1 VPTAAVTT
9 FAAVHATEA
18 LEFAVVTK
26 KEFAFGSSAYSTVEV
41 RAAVSAGH
49 AVGVTPEPVTAVG
62 AGAVK
67 VRTCPAKRVPTA
79 AETTPLAI
87 PVTGTAVGKVD
98 TIKLPARGYDAYRA
112 APAIATAFAG
122 QAVVPPPLSVVALPF
137 CVKKSSVPADRV
149 PTADIEWAAIAV
161 TETPETFDPTTQKPG
176 AQVVAGAAELVLAGQ
191 K

>member
-9 FAAVHATEA
+9 LAATHVAEA
-18 LEFAVVTK
+18 LDVAVVTK
-26 KEFAFGSSAYSTVEV
+26 NEFAFGSSAYSTVEL

-49 AVGVTPEPVTAVG
+49 VVGVTPEPVTAVG

-87 PVTGTAVGKVD
+87 PVTGTAVGKAD
-98 TIKLPARGYDAYRA
+98 TMKEPLRGYATNKA
-112 APAIATAFAG
+112 APAIAAAFAG
-122 QAVVPPPLSVVALPF
+122 QAVVPPPLSVVVLPL

-149 PTADIEWAAIAV
+149 STADIEWAAIAV
-161 TETPETFDPTTQKPG
+161 TETPEALDPTTQKPG
-176 AQVVAGAAELVLAGQ
+176 EQVVAGAAELVLAGQ